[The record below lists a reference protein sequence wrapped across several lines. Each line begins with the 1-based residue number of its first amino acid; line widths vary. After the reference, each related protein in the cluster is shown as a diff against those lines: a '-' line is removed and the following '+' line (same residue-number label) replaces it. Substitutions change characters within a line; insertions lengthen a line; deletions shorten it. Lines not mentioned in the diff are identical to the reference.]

1 MAMLPFC
8 GYHMADYWG
17 HWLRLGTREG
27 ARLPKVFNVNW
38 FRKGADGR
46 FLWPGYGENSR
57 VLAWIFRRCE
67 GTADAHETAI
77 GLLPPLGDGGIG
89 TSGLEISDEA
99 MAELVAVDVE
109 GWKRQL
115 PLMHEHYAQFSS
127 KLPAALRGELA
138 VLEARLRG

>member
-17 HWLRLGTREG
+17 HWLALGQREG
-27 ARLPKVFNVNW
+27 ARLPRVFYVNW
-38 FRKGADGR
+38 FRKGPDGR

-67 GTADAHETAI
+67 GKAEAVDTEI
-77 GLLPPLGDGGIG
+77 GLLPVLGDGGVDVA
-89 TSGLEISDEA
+89 GLDVSPQA
-99 MAELVAVDVE
+99 MAELLAVDVE

-115 PLMHEHYAQFSS
+115 PQMHEHYAQFSS
-127 KLPAALRGELA
+127 KLPDPLRAELIG
-138 VLEARLRG
+138 LEQRLRG